1 MADSLEFTWVIDISN
16 DFAWLT
22 EHSKEILQQYSGK
35 WIAVLDG
42 QVIGVGD
49 TATEAAKQADGKH
62 LNSNYILEAVD
73 PEPERI

>member
-1 MADSLEFTWVIDISN
+1 MSN

-22 EHSKEILQQYSGK
+22 EHSNELYQQYPGK

-49 TATEAAKQADGKH
+49 TATDAAKQADEQCP
-62 LNSNYILEAVD
+62 NSNYILEAVD
-73 PEPERI
+73 REPARV

>member
-1 MADSLEFTWVIDISN
+1 MSE

-22 EHSKEILQQYSGK
+22 EHSEEIYQKYAGK

-42 QVIGVGD
+42 QLVGAGA
-49 TATEAAKQADGKH
+49 TATEAAGLAEAENPAAD
-62 LNSNYILEAVD
+62 YILEAVD

>member
-1 MADSLEFTWVIDISN
+1 MSE

-22 EHSKEILQQYSGK
+22 EHSQEIYEQYSGK

-49 TATEAAKQADGKH
+49 TATQAAEQAEAAHPGAD
-62 LNSNYILEAVD
+62 YILESVD